1 MEESASDGASESAA
15 NDAVPCPY
23 AADPMANSIVGIAN
37 ALRML
42 HPWFQRGND
51 LWTVLPDEARV
62 HARSFRGRRG
72 PLVAF
77 RKALAPA
84 SCARVARARLSTIV
98 KGSARQFIRTI
109 GPTLRAHRPR
119 RRAARGLVNQSEF
132 GIASGSGN
140 YAYEETDNARSL
152 RTKHGPLGCRAGIAL
167 ARGRFHRV
175 LNDSHFVFP
184 QDVLPPDSRAVRA
197 LSGVTVRC
205 PFLHERM
212 SPTRRVRLLPSAPV
226 ALSRC
231 DHHFGRSR
239 LAPSKLRS

>member
-109 GPTLRAHRPR
+109 GPTLRAPR
-119 RRAARGLVNQSEF
+119 WGRKVPRISTVVDHLRQDFS
-132 GIASGSGN
+132 
-140 YAYEETDNARSL
+140 YALRSL
-152 RTKHGPLGCRAGIAL
+152 RRSPGFAVTVIATLALGVGANTALFSLADRLFLQEPAGVVDPGSL
-167 ARGRFHRV
+167 RSFYERTDHTSGSVLSSGGRCGY
-175 LNDSHFVFP
+175 P
-184 QDVLPPDSRAVRA
+184 QYSAVRQ
-197 LSGVTVRC
+197 GI
-205 PFLHERM
+205 
-212 SPTRRVRLLPSAPV
+212 
-226 ALSRC
+226 
-231 DHHFGRSR
+231 
-239 LAPSKLRS
+239 